1 MLKKTFWWGVKTL
14 LPCLCHPGDPV
25 TREIATISLLHH
37 SSLTHA
43 LTKRSL
49 LCLVVATCWSMTS
62 FKITLVVL
70 LIHLRW
76 HVRFADA
83 AHSLKFREVL
93 TCCKK
98 KTNCISFLAEA
109 GKCLLMF
116 LVWFIWGCIYW
127 GKGEGMFRII
137 FKSLFPHPP
146 PYAHGEM
153 VFFTCR
159 IVVSD
164 SFISKKGTKAKSW
177 APWELAWKELKAFS
191 VKVKPTLTYKLG
203 WWHRAWLSHH
213 IDICS
218 ETFKYVDKI
227 SFIST
232 VTLLCLDQSDSDWR
246 IKMLESEPSPLFFM
260 GHCPV

>member
-1 MLKKTFWWGVKTL
+1 MLWRKQSRVRSVENVGYRDLSFPISKAFMLKKTFWWGVKTL

-76 HVRFADA
+76 HMRFADA

-116 LVWFIWGCIYW
+116 SCLVY
-127 GKGEGMFRII
+127 
-137 FKSLFPHPP
+137 
-146 PYAHGEM
+146 
-153 VFFTCR
+153 
-159 IVVSD
+159 
-164 SFISKKGTKAKSW
+164 
-177 APWELAWKELKAFS
+177 
-191 VKVKPTLTYKLG
+191 LG
-203 WWHRAWLSHH
+203 LH
-213 IDICS
+213 I
-218 ETFKYVDKI
+218 
-227 SFIST
+227 
-232 VTLLCLDQSDSDWR
+232 LR
-246 IKMLESEPSPLFFM
+246 
-260 GHCPV
+260 